1 MLQFVQCPVCYVENK
16 RPLYD
21 SVENFICHHCSH
33 EWNQQ
38 EVTAL
43 AYENIQKLRLSVSS
57 FDAGEDIYELD
68 FVQSSIHFK
77 RPFNQPSID
86 THGILS
92 EKELKRIRKRLIQLD
107 VLNWSDEY
115 IMEHVL
121 DGTMWSLQID
131 TPFERIEKHGHQE
144 FPKQWDSFVQCLE
157 NIRRNA
163 SI

>member
-1 MLQFVQCPVCYVENK
+1 M
-16 RPLYD
+16 
-21 SVENFICHHCSH
+21 
-33 EWNQQ
+33 
-38 EVTAL
+38 TAL

-86 THGILS
+86 TYGILS

-131 TPFERIEKHGHQE
+131 TPFERIDKHGHQE
-144 FPKQWDSFVQCLE
+144 FPK
-157 NIRRNA
+157 
-163 SI
+163 